1 MKTLLF
7 EPSDT
12 TPKILF
18 DPNKLYFEI
27 SGHSRPEDVRAFYK
41 PVITWLKEFG
51 LAISNK
57 EISPDITLE
66 FNFKMI
72 YFNSSSAK
80 FILDVLVEINKIHLG
95 GSEAQINWFYD
106 DGDDDMLEVGE
117 DLSDMVDFEFNYVVN

>member
-1 MKTLLF
+1 MKPLLF

-18 DPNKLYFEI
+18 DPQNFNFEI

-41 PVITWLKEFG
+41 PVITWIKGFA
-51 LAISNK
+51 LAIQNG
-57 EISPDITLE
+57 EIKPEKTIE

-80 FILDVLVEINKIHLG
+80 FLLDVLVEINKIHTAG
-95 GSEAQINWFYD
+95 ATTQINWFYD
-106 DGDDDMLEVGE
+106 EGDDDMREVGE
-117 DLSDMVDFEFNYVVN
+117 DLSDMVDFDFTYIAK